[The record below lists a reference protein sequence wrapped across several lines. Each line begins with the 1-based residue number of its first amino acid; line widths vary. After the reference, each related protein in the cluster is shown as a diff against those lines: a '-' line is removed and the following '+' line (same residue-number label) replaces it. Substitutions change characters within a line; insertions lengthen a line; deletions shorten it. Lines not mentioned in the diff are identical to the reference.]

1 MIQAGEG
8 NRTLVISLEKRNNNH
23 YTTPAIFRG
32 AGTRTRTKSSQR
44 TRATIAL
51 HPDYKSISL
60 FFLEVNLCYTSTM
73 TLRKIC
79 EQLNIKAQCR
89 KYGLSLWQCPQFLFV
104 LMGIIIMIVII
115 VSFLISS
122 RRIEDP
128 RLAVLITLS
137 LSAVLVIIDYIIVRS
152 FEKLAEVARAKME
165 FISVITHQLRSPIT
179 NIKYS
184 LEILDSEKLTEKD
197 REEYF
202 RILKENTERT
212 GNLVNNILTV
222 SRISLG
228 TFKLRKEKIS
238 IIDLIEETIL
248 EFRPL
253 LRASNITLEFEKEK
267 ELPKIFSDPFWL
279 KEVFRNLL
287 DNAIRYQKNRGDIGL
302 MLRRQGENIYFQIS
316 DSGVGIPKEDQKYIF
331 QKFFRVRNTLRY
343 QTTGAGLG
351 LYIVKEII
359 RKMKGKIDFKSKE
372 NKGTTFWFTLPIK

>member
-1 MIQAGEG
+1 MI
-8 NRTLVISLEKRNNNH
+8 
-23 YTTPAIFRG
+23 F
-32 AGTRTRTKSSQR
+32 
-44 TRATIAL
+44 
-51 HPDYKSISL
+51 
-60 FFLEVNLCYTSTM
+60 
-73 TLRKIC
+73 RKIC
-79 EQLNIKAQCR
+79 EQLNIKAQC
-89 KYGLSLWQCPQFLFV
+89 KKHGLSLWQCPQFLFV

-122 RRIEDP
+122 RQIEDP
-128 RLAVLITLS
+128 RLAVLITLL
-137 LSAVLVIIDYIIVRS
+137 LSAVLVVIDYIIIQS

-184 LEILDSEKLTEKD
+184 LEILASEKLTEKD
-197 REEYF
+197 RKEYF
-202 RILKENTERT
+202 RILEENTERT
-212 GNLVNNILTV
+212 GDLINNILTV

-248 EFRPL
+248 EFKPL
-253 LRASNITLEFEKEK
+253 LGASNITLELEKEK

-287 DNAIRYQKNRGDIGL
+287 DNAIRYQKNKGNIGL
-302 MLRRQGENIYFQIS
+302 MLQKQGKNIYFQIS

-331 QKFFRVRNTLRY
+331 QKFFRARNALRY
-343 QTTGAGLG
+343 QTIGTGLG

-359 RKMKGKIDFKSKE
+359 RRMKGKIDFKSKE
-372 NKGTTFWFTLPIK
+372 NKGTTFWFTLPIKS

>member
-1 MIQAGEG
+1 MI
-8 NRTLVISLEKRNNNH
+8 
-23 YTTPAIFRG
+23 F
-32 AGTRTRTKSSQR
+32 
-44 TRATIAL
+44 
-51 HPDYKSISL
+51 
-60 FFLEVNLCYTSTM
+60 
-73 TLRKIC
+73 RKIC
-79 EQLNIKAQCR
+79 EQLNIKAQC
-89 KYGLSLWQCPQFLFV
+89 KKHGLSLWQCPQFLFV

-184 LEILDSEKLTEKD
+184 LEILASGKLTEKD

-212 GNLVNNILTV
+212 GDLINNILTV

-238 IIDLIEETIL
+238 IIDLVEETIL
-248 EFRPL
+248 EFKPL
-253 LRASNITLEFEKEK
+253 LGASNITLEFEKEK
-267 ELPKIFSDPFWL
+267 ELPKIFSDPSWL

-287 DNAIRYQKNRGDIGL
+287 DNAIRYQKGKGTIEL
-302 MLRRQGENIYFQIS
+302 VLRKQGKNIYFQIS

-331 QKFFRVRNTLRY
+331 QKFFRARNALRY
-343 QTTGAGLG
+343 QTIGTGLG

-359 RKMKGKIDFKSKE
+359 RRMKGKIDFESKE
-372 NKGTTFWFTLPIK
+372 NKGTTFWFTLPIKS

>member
-1 MIQAGEG
+1 MI
-8 NRTLVISLEKRNNNH
+8 
-23 YTTPAIFRG
+23 F
-32 AGTRTRTKSSQR
+32 
-44 TRATIAL
+44 
-51 HPDYKSISL
+51 
-60 FFLEVNLCYTSTM
+60 
-73 TLRKIC
+73 RKIC
-79 EQLNIKAQCR
+79 EQLNIKAQC
-89 KYGLSLWQCPQFLFV
+89 KKHGLSLWQCPQFLFV

-137 LSAVLVIIDYIIVRS
+137 LSVVLVIVDYIIIQS

-184 LEILDSEKLTEKD
+184 LEILASGKLTEKD

-212 GNLVNNILTV
+212 GDLINNILTV

-238 IIDLIEETIL
+238 IIDLVEETIL
-248 EFRPL
+248 EFKPL
-253 LRASNITLEFEKEK
+253 LGASNITLEFEKEK
-267 ELPKIFSDPFWL
+267 ELPKIFSDPSWL

-287 DNAIRYQKNRGDIGL
+287 DNAIRYQKGKGTIKL
-302 MLRRQGENIYFQIS
+302 ILRRQGKNIYFQIS

-331 QKFFRVRNTLRY
+331 QKFFRARNALRY
-343 QTTGAGLG
+343 QTIGTGLG

-359 RKMKGKIDFKSKE
+359 RRMKGKIDFKSKE
-372 NKGTTFWFTLPIK
+372 NKGTTFWFTLPIKS